1 MSTPIFLAYTGSSAC
16 SASMKPA
23 MPPIF
28 CTSAIICRVTVV
40 LPLDSGPYISTIL
53 PLGIPPSPRAMSRLK
68 EPVGTVSTFIREEGS
83 PSFIT
88 APLPNCFSIW
98 PMAASNAFN
107 FSSLSI
113 WNLLFLQEQMFYI
126 LRIKHSSAF
135 VNYILPYF
143 KYLKTPSKA
152 SHPPVRKFSLK
163 HMAKPPES
171 KNDTDIRNIRDI
183 DSDRYILPQTAPGG
197 NRKMPQIQKRRKNR
211 KKKGVKTPFFRMSPC

>member
-113 WNLLFLQEQMFYI
+113 WNLLFLQEQTFSI
-126 LRIKHSSAF
+126 LRIKHSFAF
-135 VNYILPYF
+135 VNYILCCLTISLPMKPDCITLAGSIAIQRYAV
-143 KYLKTPSKA
+143 YLISSTLKLPQR
-152 SHPPVRKFSLK
+152 HPPCL
-163 HMAKPPES
+163 E
-171 KNDTDIRNIRDI
+171 
-183 DSDRYILPQTAPGG
+183 ILSETYGEAAG
-197 NRKMPQIQKRRKNR
+197 IQE
-211 KKKGVKTPFFRMSPC
+211 